1 MIFIV
6 GYPYVGERHR
16 RVFDFF
22 NKKDDLVLIL
32 PEVWKMKGG
41 KVVMKADSLAN
52 ESGLKIIP
60 EKTRFF
66 NSNHPI
72 VKGHLKGWMPAT
84 KKILKE
90 MARPGDILY
99 SVSEP
104 NLFVTYLYVKIA
116 KKLNLKHIFFTWQN
130 VPYKSRL
137 SGLKLKLTEWLIK
150 KNIALSSGVICGNIK
165 ALEVIKPYL
174 PDNFP
179 HLVAPV
185 SGMDTEK
192 FRPGIASDFRA
203 KYDLE
208 NKTIVLF
215 VGAIDNRKG
224 IFKLVDA
231 FVEAKK
237 KEDSLHLVIIGSGPL
252 DKELENYVRLARS
265 DKDIIILSWI
275 DNKDLPGYFANSD
288 IFVYPSQPYGGWEE
302 QFGYSIAEAS
312 SSGLPVISTKTGSI
326 GDIVIDGKTG
336 VLIDS
341 ENIAG
346 LSRAIWELA
355 QDKNLRDTMGYAGR
369 EFVTNNFSHQIIADK
384 LENFL
389 RNI

>member
-6 GYPYVGERHR
+6 GYPYISERHR

-22 NKKDDLVLIL
+22 NKKDDLFLIL
-32 PEVWKMKGG
+32 PEIWKMKGG
-41 KVVMKADSLAN
+41 KVVMKADSLAD
-52 ESGLKIIP
+52 EGGLKIIP
-60 EKTRFF
+60 AKTRFF

-90 MARPGDILY
+90 MTKPGDVLY

-104 NLFVTYLYVKIA
+104 NLLVTYRYAKIA

-150 KNIALSSGVICGNIK
+150 KNIGLSSGVICGNSR
-165 ALEVIKPYL
+165 ALNVIKPYL
-174 PDNFP
+174 PNNFP
-179 HLVAPV
+179 SLVDPV

-192 FRPGIASDFRA
+192 FRPGIESDFRA
-203 KYDLE
+203 KYGLE
-208 NKTIVLF
+208 NKTIILF

-224 IFKLVDA
+224 IFKMADS
-231 FVEAKK
+231 FKEAQKT
-237 KEDSLHLVIIGSGPL
+237 DPSLHLVIIGSGPM
-252 DKELENYVRLARS
+252 DKELKDYVNKKGS
-265 DKDIIILSWI
+265 NDDVTILPWI
-275 DNKDLPGYFANSD
+275 DNKDLPGHFSNSD
-288 IFVYPSQPYGGWEE
+288 IFIYPSQPYGGWEE

-326 GDIVIDGKTG
+326 EDLVIDGKTG
-336 VLIDS
+336 ILIEPD
-341 ENIAG
+341 NMAG
-346 LSRAIWELA
+346 LTEAILKLS
-355 QDKNLRDTMGYAGR
+355 QDKNLRETLGKAGR
-369 EFVTNNFSHQIIADK
+369 EFIIDNFSHKIIANK

-389 RNI
+389 RNL